1 MDIIERDI
9 YALIVSGDGIKAREI
24 AKKLNKDRSTVNH
37 YLYNSPYMKDLCYRD
52 ENYEWYGLIRQSR
65 PHVGLGDYSGY
76 YGTVA
81 EFLELT
87 EDEWFQMLTEG
98 CRKIGR
104 NLNDTRGLFHS
115 FRDSY
120 EVMKN
125 LFADFS
131 DADVK
136 FDDWEILFELRIKKS
151 RYIRIYADVLV
162 ITENYVFSLEFKMND
177 KILEEEMSQ
186 AAKYSPYLE
195 VLFGPQYEVLPVLV
209 LTKAED
215 LYQYAELPGT
225 TAEIPICSGDMLFNI
240 FDEYL
245 GFLEGE

>member
-9 YALIVSGDGIKAREI
+9 YALIASGDGIKAREI

-37 YLYNSPYMKDLCYRD
+37 YLYNSPYMKDLCYRN

-104 NLNDTRGLFHS
+104 
-115 FRDSY
+115 
-120 EVMKN
+120 
-125 LFADFS
+125 
-131 DADVK
+131 
-136 FDDWEILFELRIKKS
+136 ILTIQEDYSIHFG
-151 RYIRIYADVLV
+151 
-162 ITENYVFSLEFKMND
+162 
-177 KILEEEMSQ
+177 ILMR
-186 AAKYSPYLE
+186 
-195 VLFGPQYEVLPVLV
+195 
-209 LTKAED
+209 
-215 LYQYAELPGT
+215 
-225 TAEIPICSGDMLFNI
+225 
-240 FDEYL
+240 
-245 GFLEGE
+245 

>member
-9 YALIVSGDGIKAREI
+9 YALIASGDGIKAREI
-24 AKKLNKDRSTVNH
+24 AKKLNKDRSIVNH
-37 YLYNSPYMKDLCYRD
+37 YLYNSPYMKDLCYRN

-98 CRKIGR
+98 CKRIGR

-125 LFADFS
+125 LFTDLS

-136 FDDWEILFELRIKKS
+136 FDDWEILFELRVKKS
-151 RYIRIYADVLV
+151 KYIRIYADVLV
-162 ITENYVFSLEFKMND
+162 IAEKYVFSLE
-177 KILEEEMSQ
+177 L
-186 AAKYSPYLE
+186 
-195 VLFGPQYEVLPVLV
+195 
-209 LTKAED
+209 
-215 LYQYAELPGT
+215 
-225 TAEIPICSGDMLFNI
+225 
-240 FDEYL
+240 
-245 GFLEGE
+245 

>member
-9 YALIVSGDGIKAREI
+9 HALIASGDGIKAREI

-87 EDEWFQMLTEG
+87 EDEWF
-98 CRKIGR
+98 
-104 NLNDTRGLFHS
+104 
-115 FRDSY
+115 

-125 LFADFS
+125 LFADLS

-195 VLFGPQYEVLPVLV
+195 VLFGPQYEVIPVLV

-225 TAEIPICSGDMLFNI
+225 TAELPVCSGDMLFNI

>member
-104 NLNDTRGLFHS
+104 NLNDTRGLWQAQLRHF
-115 FRDSY
+115 
-120 EVMKN
+120 
-125 LFADFS
+125 
-131 DADVK
+131 
-136 FDDWEILFELRIKKS
+136 ILLQ
-151 RYIRIYADVLV
+151 LV
-162 ITENYVFSLEFKMND
+162 WRRF
-177 KILEEEMSQ
+177 
-186 AAKYSPYLE
+186 
-195 VLFGPQYEVLPVLV
+195 
-209 LTKAED
+209 
-215 LYQYAELPGT
+215 
-225 TAEIPICSGDMLFNI
+225 
-240 FDEYL
+240 
-245 GFLEGE
+245 

>member
-9 YALIVSGDGIKAREI
+9 YALIASGDGIKAREI

-37 YLYNSPYMKDLCYRD
+37 YLYNSPYMKDLCYRN

-125 LFADFS
+125 LFADLS

-186 AAKYSPYLE
+186 RKNSIVADNSALWRRISSKILRKKEFLSKSYICQMKWEIKFNRNLWKMNL
-195 VLFGPQYEVLPVLV
+195 LF
-209 LTKAED
+209 
-215 LYQYAELPGT
+215 
-225 TAEIPICSGDMLFNI
+225 
-240 FDEYL
+240 
-245 GFLEGE
+245 